1 MKTVAGLVILSL
13 IVGFV
18 AVAST
23 PTTSTVETK
32 SQGRYQLVLNPNV
45 RADVFLLDTQTGKI
59 WTPVEITNV
68 KDERTKAGIVDRRQ
82 WGSRFPGV
90 VEGVACGSGLR
101 RKEHRGAGDVRQRL
115 RRARSAV
122 TQRAASR

>member
-68 KDERTKAGIVDRRQ
+68 KDERTKAGSPTVWMYQEKVDNKAE
-82 WGSRFPGV
+82 WDRFMENHLV
-90 VEGVACGSGLR
+90 KA
-101 RKEHRGAGDVRQRL
+101 KEE
-115 RRARSAV
+115 
-122 TQRAASR
+122 